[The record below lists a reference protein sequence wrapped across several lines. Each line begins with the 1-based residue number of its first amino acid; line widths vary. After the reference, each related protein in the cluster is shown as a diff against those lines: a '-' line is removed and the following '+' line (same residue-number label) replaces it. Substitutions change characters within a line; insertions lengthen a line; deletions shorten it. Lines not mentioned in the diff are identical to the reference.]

1 MTLGR
6 AGKPALLF
14 VGAIRNSLKKA
25 AFLSSTPLRRV
36 VMTDTLPRRL
46 VVVTA
51 PDPLAALG
59 EILRRAFG
67 RPARLEM
74 FDRLVG
80 RLDRD

>member
-1 MTLGR
+1 M
-6 AGKPALLF
+6 
-14 VGAIRNSLKKA
+14 S
-25 AFLSSTPLRRV
+25 
-36 VMTDTLPRRL
+36 DTLTRRL

-59 EILRRAFG
+59 EMLRKAFG